1 MKLRDILL
9 ALCAPLLLGFGFAI
23 AKPAM
28 QQFPPFLLMGLRFTI
43 AALILVW
50 WFPIPKKILKDLF
63 IVSLIGGTLTYGLV
77 YTGLNSVD
85 ASSSILLV
93 HTEVPFGVII
103 AYFLFKEKPGVK
115 NILGIVIAFIGLFIL
130 LGAPNLEGKIIGVL
144 LLLFGAFAWSLG
156 MVMAKPLSKKIGGFA
171 VTAWVCLF
179 SGPMLLL
186 GSFIFDG
193 NTFEYFLSADLQ
205 GWSIVAFLGLIM
217 QPIAYGTWYQVLGRN
232 PVHKVMPVMLLL
244 PLTGLST
251 AIFLLGE
258 DPSTEVFIGGAI
270 ILFGIAMILF
280 EKKTKRK
287 KNK

>member
-1 MKLRDILL
+1 MKFRDILL
-9 ALCAPLLLGFGFAI
+9 SLCAPLLLGFGFAI

-50 WFPIPKKILKDLF
+50 WFPIPKKLLKKIF

-85 ASSSILLV
+85 ASSAILLV

-103 AYFLFKEKPGVK
+103 AYFLFKEKPRIQ
-115 NILGIVIAFIGLFIL
+115 NILGIIIAFIGLFIL
-130 LGAPNLEGKIIGVL
+130 LGAPNLEGKLIGVL
-144 LLLFGAFAWSLG
+144 LLIFGAFAWSLG
-156 MVMAKPLSKKIGGFA
+156 MVMAKPLSNKIGGFA
-171 VTAWVCLF
+171 VTAWLCLF

-193 NTFEYFLSADLQ
+193 NTINYLLSADLK
-205 GWSIVAFLGLIM
+205 GWSIVAFLGFVM
-217 QPIAYGTWYQVLGRN
+217 QPLAYGTWYQVMGRN

-258 DPSTEVFIGGAI
+258 KPSAEVFIGGAV
-270 ILFGIAMILF
+270 ILFGIGMILF
-280 EKKTKRK
+280 EKKK
-287 KNK
+287 

>member
-43 AALILVW
+43 AAAILIW
-50 WFPIPKKILKDLF
+50 WFPIPKKLLKDIF
-63 IVSLIGGTLTYGLV
+63 IVSLIGGTLSYGLV
-77 YTGLNSVD
+77 YTGLNRVD

-93 HTEVPFGVII
+93 HTEVPFGVLI
-103 AYFLFKEKPGVK
+103 AYLLFKEKPSIK
-115 NILGIVIAFIGLFIL
+115 NIIGIVVAFIGLFIL
-130 LGAPNLEGKIIGVL
+130 LGAPNLEGNLIGVL
-144 LLLFGAFAWSLG
+144 LLLSGAFTWSLG
-156 MVMAKPLSKKIGGFA
+156 MVMAKPISKKIGGFA
-171 VTAWVCLF
+171 IVAWISLF
-179 SGPMLLL
+179 CGPMLLL

-193 NTFEYFLSADLQ
+193 NTINYFLSADLT
-205 GWSIVAFLGLIM
+205 GWSTVVFLGLIM
-217 QPIAYGTWYQVLGRN
+217 QPIAYGTWYHVMGRH

-258 DPSTEVFIGGAI
+258 EPTKQVFIGGAI
-270 ILFGIAMILF
+270 ILAGIGMILF
-280 EKKTKRK
+280 SKSKTK
-287 KNK
+287 

>member
-1 MKLRDILL
+1 MKFRDILL

-43 AALILVW
+43 AALVLIW
-50 WFPIPKKILKDLF
+50 WFPIPKKLLKDLF

-77 YTGLNSVD
+77 YMGLNSVD

-103 AYFLFKEKPGVK
+103 AYFLFKEKPGIK
-115 NILGIVIAFIGLFIL
+115 NILGIVIAFVGLFIL
-130 LGAPNLEGKIIGVL
+130 LGAPNLEGKLIGVL
-144 LLLFGAFAWSLG
+144 LLLLGAFFWSLG

-171 VTAWVCLF
+171 VTAWVSLF

-193 NTFEYFLSADLQ
+193 NTINYFLSADTK
-205 GWSIVAFLGLIM
+205 GWLIVAYLALIM
-217 QPIAYGTWYQVLGRN
+217 QPLAYGTWYHVMGRN

-258 DPSTEVFIGGAI
+258 EPTKQVFIGGAI
-270 ILFGIAMILF
+270 ILFGVGMILF
-280 EKKTKRK
+280 SKPKTK
-287 KNK
+287 

>member
-1 MKLRDILL
+1 MKFRDILL

-43 AALILVW
+43 AALVLIW
-50 WFPIPKKILKDLF
+50 WFPIPKKLLKDLF

-77 YTGLNSVD
+77 YMGLNSVD
-85 ASSSILLV
+85 ASSSIFLV

-103 AYFLFKEKPGVK
+103 AYFLFKERPGIK
-115 NILGIVIAFIGLFIL
+115 NILGIVIAFVGLFIL
-130 LGAPNLEGKIIGVL
+130 LGAPNLEGKLIGVL
-144 LLLFGAFAWSLG
+144 LLLFGAFFWSLG

-171 VTAWVCLF
+171 VTAWVSLF

-193 NTFEYFLSADLQ
+193 NTINYFLSADFK
-205 GWSIVAFLGLIM
+205 GWLIVAYLSLIM
-217 QPIAYGTWYQVLGRN
+217 QPIAYGTWYHVMGRN

-258 DPSTEVFIGGAI
+258 EPTKQVFVGGAI
-270 ILFGIAMILF
+270 ILFGIGMILF
-280 EKKTKRK
+280 SKPKK
-287 KNK
+287 

>member
-1 MKLRDILL
+1 MKFRDILL

-43 AALILVW
+43 AALVLIW
-50 WFPIPKKILKDLF
+50 WFPIPKKLLKDLF

-77 YTGLNSVD
+77 YMGLNSVD

-103 AYFLFKEKPGVK
+103 AYFLFKEKPGIR
-115 NILGIVIAFIGLFIL
+115 NILGIIIAFIGLFIL
-130 LGAPNLEGKIIGVL
+130 LGAPNLEGKLIGVL
-144 LLLFGAFAWSLG
+144 LLIFGAFFWSLG
-156 MVMAKPLSKKIGGFA
+156 MVMAKPISKKIGGFA
-171 VTAWVCLF
+171 VAAWVSLF
-179 SGPMLLL
+179 CGPMLLL

-193 NTFEYFLSADLQ
+193 NTMNYFLSADYK
-205 GWSIVAFLGLIM
+205 GWLIVAYLALIM
-217 QPIAYGTWYQVLGRN
+217 QPLAYGTWYHVMGRN

-258 DPSTEVFIGGAI
+258 EPTKQVFVGGAI
-270 ILFGIAMILF
+270 ILFGIGLILF
-280 EKKTKRK
+280 SKPKK
-287 KNK
+287 

>member
-43 AALILVW
+43 AAAILIW
-50 WFPIPKKILKDLF
+50 WFPIPKKLLKDIF
-63 IVSLIGGTLTYGLV
+63 IVSLIGGTLSYGLV
-77 YTGLNSVD
+77 YTGLNRVD

-93 HTEVPFGVII
+93 HTEVPFGVLI
-103 AYFLFKEKPGVK
+103 AYLLFKEKPSIK
-115 NILGIVIAFIGLFIL
+115 NIIGIVVAFIGLFIL
-130 LGAPNLEGKIIGVL
+130 LGAPNLEGKLIGVL
-144 LLLFGAFAWSLG
+144 LLLSGAFTWSLG
-156 MVMAKPLSKKIGGFA
+156 MVMAKPISKKIGGFA
-171 VTAWVCLF
+171 IVAWISLF
-179 SGPMLLL
+179 CGPMLLL

-193 NTFEYFLSADLQ
+193 NTINYFLSADLK
-205 GWSIVAFLGLIM
+205 GWSTVIFLGLIM
-217 QPIAYGTWYQVLGRN
+217 QPIAYGTWYHVMARN

-258 DPSTEVFIGGAI
+258 EPTKQVFIGGAI
-270 ILFGIAMILF
+270 ILFGIGMILF
-280 EKKTKRK
+280 SKPKKK
-287 KNK
+287 

>member
-1 MKLRDILL
+1 MSFRDILL

-43 AALILVW
+43 AALILIW
-50 WFPIPKKILKDLF
+50 WFPIPKKLLKDIF
-63 IVSLIGGTLTYGLV
+63 IVSLIGGTLSYGLV
-77 YTGLNSVD
+77 YMGLDRVD

-103 AYFLFKEKPGVK
+103 AYFLFKEKPTLRSVVGM
-115 NILGIVIAFIGLFIL
+115 IIAFIGLFIL
-130 LGAPNLEGKIIGVL
+130 LGAPNLEGKLIGVL
-144 LLLFGAFAWSLG
+144 LLLSGAFTWSLG
-156 MVMAKPLSKKIGGFA
+156 MVMAKPISKKIGGFA
-171 VTAWVCLF
+171 IVAWISLF
-179 SGPMLLL
+179 CGPLLLL

-193 NTFEYFLSADLQ
+193 NTINYFLSADLT
-205 GWSIVAFLGLIM
+205 GWSTVVFLGLIM
-217 QPIAYGTWYQVLGRN
+217 QPIAYGTWYHVMGRN

-258 DPSTEVFIGGAI
+258 EPTKQVFIGGAI
-270 ILFGIAMILF
+270 ILAGIGMILF
-280 EKKTKRK
+280 SKSKTK
-287 KNK
+287 

>member
-1 MKLRDILL
+1 MKFRDILL

-43 AALILVW
+43 AASILIW
-50 WFPIPKKILKDLF
+50 WFPIPKKLLKDLF

-77 YTGLNSVD
+77 YMGLNSVD

-103 AYFLFKEKPGVK
+103 AYFLFKEKPGIR
-115 NILGIVIAFIGLFIL
+115 NIIGIIVAFIGLFIL
-130 LGAPNLEGKIIGVL
+130 LGAPNLEGKLIGVL
-144 LLLFGAFAWSLG
+144 LLLFGAFFWSLG
-156 MVMAKPLSKKIGGFA
+156 MVMAKPISKKIGGFA
-171 VTAWVCLF
+171 VAAWVSLF
-179 SGPMLLL
+179 CGPMLLL

-193 NTFEYFLSADLQ
+193 NTMNYFLSANSK
-205 GWSIVAFLGLIM
+205 GWLIVAYLSLIM
-217 QPIAYGTWYQVLGRN
+217 QPLAYGTWYHVMGRN

-258 DPSTEVFIGGAI
+258 EPTKQVFIGGTI
-270 ILFGIAMILF
+270 ILLGIGLILF
-280 EKKTKRK
+280 SRPSAK
-287 KNK
+287 

>member
-1 MKLRDILL
+1 MKFRDILL

-43 AALILVW
+43 ASLVLIW
-50 WFPIPKKILKDLF
+50 WFPIPKKLLKDLF
-63 IVSLIGGTLTYGLV
+63 IVSFIGGTITYGLV
-77 YTGLNSVD
+77 YMGLNRVD

-93 HTEVPFGVII
+93 HAEVPFGVII
-103 AYFLFKEKPGVK
+103 AYFLFKERPGMK
-115 NILGIVIAFIGLFIL
+115 NILGIIIAFIGLFIL
-130 LGAPNLEGKIIGVL
+130 LGSPNLEGKLIGVL
-144 LLLFGAFAWSLG
+144 LLIFGAFFWSLG

-171 VTAWVCLF
+171 VTAWVSLF

-193 NTFEYFLSADLQ
+193 NTINYFVSADSK
-205 GWSIVAFLGLIM
+205 GWLIVAYLSLIM
-217 QPIAYGTWYQVLGRN
+217 QPLAYGTWYHVMGRN

-258 DPSTEVFIGGAI
+258 EPTKQVFVGGAI
-270 ILFGIAMILF
+270 IFFGIGIILF
-280 EKKTKRK
+280 SKPKK
-287 KNK
+287 

>member
-1 MKLRDILL
+1 
-9 ALCAPLLLGFGFAI
+9 
-23 AKPAM
+23 M

-43 AALILVW
+43 AALVLIW
-50 WFPIPKKILKDLF
+50 WFPIPKKLLKNLF
-63 IVSLIGGTLTYGLV
+63 VVSLIGGTLTYGLV
-77 YTGLNSVD
+77 YMGLNSVD

-103 AYFLFKEKPGVK
+103 AYFLFKERPDIK
-115 NILGIVIAFIGLFIL
+115 NIFGIVIAFVGLFIL
-130 LGAPNLEGKIIGVL
+130 LGAPNLEGKLIGVL
-144 LLLFGAFAWSLG
+144 LLLFGAFFWSLG

-171 VTAWVCLF
+171 VTAWVSLF

-193 NTFEYFLSADLQ
+193 NTINYFVSADSK
-205 GWSIVAFLGLIM
+205 GWLIVAYLGLIM
-217 QPIAYGTWYQVLGRN
+217 QPLAYGTWYHVMGRN

-258 DPSTEVFIGGAI
+258 EPTKQVFVGGAI
-270 ILFGIAMILF
+270 ILFGIGMILF
-280 EKKTKRK
+280 SKPKK
-287 KNK
+287 

>member
-1 MKLRDILL
+1 MKFRDILL

-43 AALILVW
+43 AALILIW
-50 WFPIPKKILKDLF
+50 WFPIPKKFLKDLF

-77 YTGLNSVD
+77 YMGLNRID

-103 AYFLFKEKPGVK
+103 AYFLFKERPEIK
-115 NILGIVIAFIGLFIL
+115 NILGIVIAFVGLFIL
-130 LGAPNLEGKIIGVL
+130 LGAPNLEGKLIGVL
-144 LLLFGAFAWSLG
+144 LLLFGAFFWSLG
-156 MVMAKPLSKKIGGFA
+156 MVMAKSISKKIGGFA
-171 VTAWVCLF
+171 VTAWVSLF
-179 SGPMLLL
+179 CGPMLLL

-193 NTFEYFLSADLQ
+193 NTINYFLSANSK
-205 GWSIVAFLGLIM
+205 GWLIVAYLSLIM
-217 QPIAYGTWYQVLGRN
+217 QPLAYGTWYHVMGRN

-258 DPSTEVFIGGAI
+258 EPTKQVFIGGAI
-270 ILFGIAMILF
+270 ILFGIGMILF
-280 EKKTKRK
+280 SKPLTK
-287 KNK
+287 

>member
-1 MKLRDILL
+1 MKFRDILL

-50 WFPIPKKILKDLF
+50 WFPIPKKLLKKIF
-63 IVSLIGGTLTYGLV
+63 IISLIGGTLTYGLV

-85 ASSSILLV
+85 ASSAILLV

-103 AYFLFKEKPGVK
+103 AYFLFKEKPRIR
-115 NILGIVIAFIGLFIL
+115 NILGIIIAFIGLFIL
-130 LGAPNLEGKIIGVL
+130 LGAPNLEGKLIGVL
-144 LLLFGAFAWSLG
+144 LLIFGAFAWSLG
-156 MVMAKPLSKKIGGFA
+156 MVMAKPLSNKIGGFA
-171 VTAWVCLF
+171 VTAWICLF

-193 NTFEYFLSADLQ
+193 NTINYLLSADLK
-205 GWSIVAFLGLIM
+205 GWSIVAFLGFVM
-217 QPIAYGTWYQVLGRN
+217 QPLAYGTWYQVMGRN

-258 DPSTEVFIGGAI
+258 KPSAEVFIGGAV
-270 ILFGIAMILF
+270 ILFGIGMILF
-280 EKKTKRK
+280 EKKK
-287 KNK
+287 